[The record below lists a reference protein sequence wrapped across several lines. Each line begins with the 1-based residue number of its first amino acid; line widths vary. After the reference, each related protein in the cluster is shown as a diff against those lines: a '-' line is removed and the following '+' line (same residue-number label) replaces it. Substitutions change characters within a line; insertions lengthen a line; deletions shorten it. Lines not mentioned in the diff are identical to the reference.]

1 MPDGQ
6 VPAGIDPTVPTA
18 ARIYDYLLGGQDNF
32 AADRAAARQVM
43 ELAPELA
50 QVARANRAFLG
61 RTVRFLTAEAGIRQF
76 LDLGAGLPTNGNVH
90 QVAQAIA
97 ADTRVVYVDNDPS
110 VLAHAQALTA
120 GDRTAV
126 IHADLRDPGTILAH
140 PDSKRLIDL
149 TQPLAIL
156 FVAVLHFVPDPDAQQ
171 AVAAFTGVAAPGS
184 YLVLSHACSEPNPAA
199 AAAGAERYEAGAYTA
214 VPRPRTGIL
223 GFLAGF
229 GLVDPGLVPAHRW
242 RPSPDDPPDP
252 GKDWLLGGVAR
263 KTAAQKPAAQNPAA
277 QDPQAQ

>member
-1 MPDGQ
+1 MHMPEDRADR

-32 AADRAAARQVM
+32 AADRAAARQVV

-90 QVAQAIA
+90 QVAQGIA

-110 VLAHAQALTA
+110 VLAHARTLTA
-120 GDRTAV
+120 GPDITF
-126 IHADLRDPGTILAH
+126 IHADLRDPAAILAH
-140 PDSKRLIDL
+140 PGTRRLIDS

-171 AVAAFTGVAAPGS
+171 AVAAFTSVAAPGS
-184 YLVLSHACSEPNPAA
+184 YLVMSHACSDPNPVA
-199 AAAGAERYEAGAYTA
+199 AAAGAEAYQAGAYTA
-214 VPRPRTGIL
+214 VPRPRTDIL
-223 GFLAGF
+223 AFLAGF
-229 GLVDPGLVPAHRW
+229 DLVDPGLVPVHQW

-263 KTAAQKPAAQNPAA
+263 KRPAQ
-277 QDPQAQ
+277 

>member
-1 MPDGQ
+1 MPEEQ

-32 AADRAAARQVM
+32 AADRAAARHVV
-43 ELAPELA
+43 ELAPELP

-61 RTVRFLTAEAGIRQF
+61 RTVRFLAAEAGIRQF

-90 QVAQAIA
+90 QVAQSIA

-120 GDRTAV
+120 GANTAV
-126 IHADLRDPGTILAH
+126 IHADLRDPATILGH
-140 PDSKRLIDL
+140 PDTHRLIDL
-149 TQPLAIL
+149 AEPLAIL

-171 AVAAFTGVAAPGS
+171 AVAAFTSVAAPGS
-184 YLVLSHACSEPNPAA
+184 YLALAHACSDPNPVA
-199 AAAGAERYEAGAYTA
+199 AAAGAARYEAGAYTA

-223 GFLAGF
+223 DFLAGF
-229 GLVDPGLVPAHRW
+229 DLVDPGLVPVHQW
-242 RPSPDDPPDP
+242 RPSPDDPPGP
-252 GKDWLLGGVAR
+252 GKVWLLGGVAE
-263 KTAAQKPAAQNPAA
+263 KLSAQ
-277 QDPQAQ
+277 

>member
-1 MPDGQ
+1 MSKALRL
-6 VPAGIDPTVPTA
+6 PAGLDTTRPAP
-18 ARIYDYLLGGQDNF
+18 ARIYDYMLQGTNHFDVDAQ
-32 AADRAAARQVM
+32 AAERILRVVPEVRDCAWSNRGFHQRAATWIARQGVK
-43 ELAPELA
+43 
-50 QVARANRAFLG
+50 
-61 RTVRFLTAEAGIRQF
+61 QF
-76 LDLGAGLPTNGNVH
+76 LDIGSGLPTVGNTHEVVRKVH
-90 QVAQAIA
+90 RDA
-97 ADTRVVYVDNDPS
+97 RVVYVDNDPS

-140 PDSKRLIDL
+140 PDSQRLIDL

-171 AVAAFTGVAAPGS
+171 AVAAFTSVAAPGS

-229 GLVDPGLVPAHRW
+229 DLVDPGLVPAHRW

-263 KTAAQKPAAQNPAA
+263 KPAA
-277 QDPQAQ
+277 QDPPAQ